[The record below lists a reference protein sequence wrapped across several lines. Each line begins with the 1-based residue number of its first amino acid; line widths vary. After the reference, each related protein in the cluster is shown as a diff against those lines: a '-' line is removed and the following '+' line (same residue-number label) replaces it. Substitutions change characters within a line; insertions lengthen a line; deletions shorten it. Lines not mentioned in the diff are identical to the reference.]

1 MQQIEAAMK
10 LVAAGLGAPKL
21 VEVADER
28 GELEVCIGRQFGG
41 QPVQDWGRAVGLGG
55 IGSAHRLRDLLAK
68 RPL

>member
-10 LVAAGLGAPKL
+10 LVAADLGAPKL
-21 VEVADER
+21 VEVTNER
-28 GELEVCIGRQFGG
+28 GKLEVCVGGQFGS
-41 QPVQDWGRAVGLGG
+41 QPVENWGRAVGLGG